1 MALVTKE
8 SLKISMI
15 FNYWFAEMLGVGK
28 SLYITETAKPI
39 V

>member
-28 SLYITETAKPI
+28 SLYIYI
-39 V
+39 YI